1 MTTITLSDAA
11 LGTGLGAAV
20 RPLTLVVSPGV
31 PTTVAVEGD
40 ERPLLVSMLLGG
52 RLKPDSG
59 TVAVDGD
66 SRLDSLRLRTALVDT
81 PMVAEPTPGASL
93 SVAVAEEFSFSSLP
107 TSGRAVRNFLA
118 DHGLA
123 DYARLPLRALP
134 SADRVRLFSELALL
148 RPPVSALIV
157 TSPER
162 HGGDPAEWYD
172 SLAAIAARG
181 ITIAIVTDTA
191 TSDLLLS
198 LGARDAFAPV
208 VAETSPIEPSAIESS
223 PVETSPAETSPTDTS
238 PTDTSTDNELTA

>member
-66 SRLDSLRLRTALVDT
+66 PSIDSLRLRTALVDT

-208 VAETSPIEPSAIESS
+208 VAETSP
-223 PVETSPAETSPTDTS
+223 
-238 PTDTSTDNELTA
+238 TDTSTDNELTA